1 MCVKKIIYIL
11 IFCLIISCS
20 SPNNPDEAIFSNYK
34 GTYSSRYGNIYLE
47 NGTLLCYELGVN
59 TKSSE
64 AKIYNA
70 SINFD
75 ISEDKIIVNV
85 YQDNQKK
92 ETFEANKISETIDYK
107 DYKDYTNGTYN
118 PPTSFKEEDYALNIY
133 DALIPQN
140 GEYYRELLNE
150 YRGYFPNYGEYIPRT
165 VRVGY
170 YKTDVGYKAYI
181 LNDHNIG
188 NGPGSSRRDYRIFF
202 THSFLSI
209 SDLIN
214 GDIPVFAVYSPAE
227 VQKVL
232 NQLSA
237 IYIIFPEDGIK

>member
-70 SINFD
+70 SINFN

>member
-1 MCVKKIIYIL
+1 MRKIIYTL

-20 SPNNPDEAIFSNYK
+20 SPNNPNYK
-34 GTYSSRYGNIYLE
+34 GTYSSKYGNIYLE
-47 NGTLLCYELGVN
+47 NGNILCYELGVN
-59 TKSSE
+59 TTSTE
-64 AKIYNA
+64 AQIYNA
-70 SINFD
+70 VINFD
-75 ISEDKIIVNV
+75 ISENKIIVNV
-85 YQDNQKK
+85 YQDGNIK

-118 PPTSFKEEDYALNIY
+118 PPTSFKEEDYALYIY
-133 DALIPQN
+133 DPLIPQN
-140 GEYYRELLNE
+140 GEYYRVLLNE
-150 YRGYFPNYGEYIPRT
+150 YRAYFPNYGEYIPRT

-188 NGPGSSRRDYRIFF
+188 NGPGSARRDYRIFF
-202 THSFLSI
+202 SSSFLAI

-214 GDIPVFAVYSPAE
+214 GDIPVFAVYNPAE

-232 NQLSA
+232 QKLSE
-237 IYIIFPEDGIK
+237 IYMIFPEDGIK

>member
-1 MCVKKIIYIL
+1 MYKKIIYIL

-75 ISEDKIIVNV
+75 ISKDKIIVNV